1 MKRHCVA
8 SILLE
13 PLRDSIIWKKKTVTM
28 IPTNLL
34 LKISYKIAFIS
45 FLSTRRLQK
54 QGLTFRGVGG
64 SRLVTRHISVFYL

>member
-1 MKRHCVA
+1 
-8 SILLE
+8 
-13 PLRDSIIWKKKTVTM
+13 M

-45 FLSTRRLQK
+45 LLSTHRLQK

>member
-1 MKRHCVA
+1 MKRHCLA
-8 SILLE
+8 SVLLE
-13 PLRDSIIWKKKTVTM
+13 PLRDSFIWKKTVTM
-28 IPTNLL
+28 IPTNLV

-45 FLSTRRLQK
+45 LLYTRRLQK

>member
-1 MKRHCVA
+1 MKRHHVA

-13 PLRDSIIWKKKTVTM
+13 PLRDSFIWKKTVTM
-28 IPTNLL
+28 TPANLL

-54 QGLTFRGVGG
+54 QRLTFRGVGD
-64 SRLVTRHISVFYL
+64 SRLVPRHICVFYL

>member
-1 MKRHCVA
+1 MKRHCLA
-8 SILLE
+8 SVLLE
-13 PLRDSIIWKKKTVTM
+13 PLRDSIIWKKTVTM

-45 FLSTRRLQK
+45 LLSTRRLQK